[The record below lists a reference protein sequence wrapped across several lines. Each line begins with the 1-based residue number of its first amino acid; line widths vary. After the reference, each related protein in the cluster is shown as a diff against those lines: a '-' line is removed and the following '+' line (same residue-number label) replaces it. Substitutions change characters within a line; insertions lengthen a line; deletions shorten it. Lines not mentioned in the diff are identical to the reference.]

1 MALKPTGSLNP
12 VDLDAFTAVHR
23 PTWDRLDSLA
33 RTRRLGDG
41 QTDEL
46 LELYGRASTHL
57 AVVQAHDPDGPQAT
71 GLSTILARARSRI
84 TGAPSN
90 ATAGFSRFFLL
101 QLPAAF
107 YRIRWL
113 TVILGVAFCLVAVWF
128 GFWVNGEPQVL
139 ASLGSE
145 EEMREYAEEQF
156 TGYYSENPAASF
168 AGQVWTN
175 NAWIAAQEVAFG
187 ITGYFVPYVLFVNAQ
202 GVGISGGVMAAH
214 GELDTFFL
222 YILPHGFMELTAIF
236 IAGAAGLRIFWAWV
250 APGQRS
256 RLDSLAAEGR
266 SLFTVAVGLVIVLA
280 VSGVVEGFVTPSGL
294 PHWLRLGIGALVL
307 AGYWAYTLVLGRRA
321 VTQGATGDLEEHDAG
336 ARRLTA

>member
-1 MALKPTGSLNP
+1 
-12 VDLDAFTAVHR
+12 VDLDAFASVHR
-23 PTWDRLDSLA
+23 RTWTRLDALA
-33 RTRRLGDG
+33 RTRHLDAG

-57 AVVQAHDPDGPQAT
+57 SVVQAHDPDGPQAA
-71 GLSTILARARSRI
+71 GLSMVLSRARNRI

-90 ATAGFSRFFLL
+90 ASAGLSRFFLE

-113 TVILGVAFCLVAVWF
+113 TVGLGVGFCLVALWF
-128 GFWVNGEPQVL
+128 GFWVAAEPRVL
-139 ASLGSE
+139 AALGTE
-145 EEMREYAEEQF
+145 EQMRAYAEEEF

-187 ITGYFVPYVLFVNAQ
+187 ITGFFVPYVLFANAQ
-202 GVGISGGVMAAH
+202 GVGIAGGVMAAH

-250 APGQRS
+250 APGQRT
-256 RLDSLAAEGR
+256 RLDALAAEGR
-266 SLFTVAVGLVIVLA
+266 SLMTVATGLVLVLA
-280 VSGVVEGFVTPSGL
+280 VSGLVEGYVTPSGL
-294 PHWLRLGIGALVL
+294 PHWMRLGIGLLVL

-321 VTQGATGDLEEHDAG
+321 VAAGATGDLEAHDAG
-336 ARRLTA
+336 ARQPTA

>member
-1 MALKPTGSLNP
+1 M
-12 VDLDAFTAVHR
+12 DLDAYTAVHR
-23 PTWDRLDSLA
+23 PSWERLDAL
-33 RTRRLGDG
+33 TRLRRPDAA
-41 QTDEL
+41 QADEL
-46 LELYGRASTHL
+46 LELYARVSTHL
-57 AVVQAHDPDGPQAT
+57 SVVQAHDPDGPQAA
-71 GLSTILARARSRI
+71 GLSMVLTRGRNRI

-90 ATAGFSRFFLL
+90 AAAGLTRYFAE

-113 TVILGVAFCLVAVWF
+113 TVVLGGAFCLVAVWF
-128 GFWVNGEPQVL
+128 GTWVMQEPQVL
-139 ASLGSE
+139 AALGTE
-145 EEMREYAEEQF
+145 EEVREYAQERF

-187 ITGYFVPYVLFVNAQ
+187 ITGFFVPYVLFLNAQ

-250 APGQRS
+250 SPGQRT

-266 SLFTVAVGLVIVLA
+266 SLMTVAVGLVLVLA

-294 PHWLRLGIGALVL
+294 PHWLRLGIGAAVL
-307 AGYWAYTLVLGRRA
+307 AAYWAYTLVLGRRA
-321 VTQGATGDLEEHDAG
+321 VRAGATGDLQAHDAG
-336 ARRLTA
+336 ARQLTA